1 MLLLGVAAFATLLL
15 SALGLYSVIAYAVA
29 ARRREFAVRL
39 ALGATPASVRGLVLR
54 EGGLVTA
61 LGVVLGLALTVA
73 SVRLLRSVLYE
84 VSATDPRLYV
94 AGTLVVLLT
103 TGIAMLV
110 PARRAASA
118 DPAGTL
124 RAE

>member
-94 AGTLVVLLT
+94 AGTLVVLMT
-103 TGIAMLV
+103 TGIAILV

>member
-39 ALGATPASVRGLVLR
+39 ALGATPLSVRGLLLR

-94 AGTLVVLLT
+94 AGTLVVLMT
-103 TGIAMLV
+103 TGIAILV

>member
-94 AGTLVVLLT
+94 AGTLVVLMT